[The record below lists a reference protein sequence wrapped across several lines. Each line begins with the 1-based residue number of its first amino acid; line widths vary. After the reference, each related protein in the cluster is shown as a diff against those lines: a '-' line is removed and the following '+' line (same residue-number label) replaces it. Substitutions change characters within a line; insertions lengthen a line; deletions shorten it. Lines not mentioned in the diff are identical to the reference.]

1 MAREKDP
8 AGHGEQSASDDRVAP
23 APKRVLQGVLLLAQH
38 TPVIHLNERHRLR
51 ESLLC
56 VRALCARSWSAAV
69 RSAKCEQLEGRP
81 HARVRMREHACTPKS
96 ESFDRSRMAWN
107 ACEFAALHYR
117 R

>member
-51 ESLLC
+51 RVHMGFAVCTRAVCAFVEC
-56 VRALCARSWSAAV
+56 CRAQREVRA
-69 RSAKCEQLEGRP
+69 
-81 HARVRMREHACTPKS
+81 T
-96 ESFDRSRMAWN
+96 
-107 ACEFAALHYR
+107 
-117 R
+117 